1 MRTAYVV
8 VFAVRTAY
16 VFQPARPHHKGVIA
30 GLALEEFMRLQEQ
43 TIAGMTSIQNLLG
56 EALVAMRTQTEVME
70 ASVYLIMFCGDH
82 RYALLQHIRIHY
94 PHCARTHACS
104 LYRRASA
111 TTLAK
116 CSLSVSTAD
125 EDRICSAH
133 AMHASR
139 SGEYRLSIYIYP
151 PPCP

>member
-1 MRTAYVV
+1 
-8 VFAVRTAY
+8 
-16 VFQPARPHHKGVIA
+16 
-30 GLALEEFMRLQEQ
+30 MRLQHD
-43 TIAGMTSIQNLLG
+43 TIAGMRSLQGLLG
-56 EALVAMRTQTEVME
+56 EALVAMRAQTEVME

-116 CSLSVSTAD
+116 C
-125 EDRICSAH
+125 
-133 AMHASR
+133 
-139 SGEYRLSIYIYP
+139 
-151 PPCP
+151 